1 MVSAELIVTGSVI
14 RTADRRKPVV
24 EAFAVRD
31 GRILGVGTRA
41 EMQAHRGPDTRMLDV
56 GDAAVYPG
64 FVLSLIHI

>member
-31 GRILGVGTRA
+31 GRILGVGTRD
-41 EMQAHRGPDTRMLDV
+41 RKSV
-56 GDAAVYPG
+56 V
-64 FVLSLIHI
+64 